1 VTADTELAV
10 GVAKMGAVIGGVMIP
25 AKTARALEDGG
36 VQGKGPVEIADAG
49 MNVGY
54 HLGAKD
60 SIA

>member
-1 VTADTELAV
+1 
-10 GVAKMGAVIGGVMIP
+10 MGAVIGGVMMP

>member
-1 VTADTELAV
+1 
-10 GVAKMGAVIGGVMIP
+10 MGAVIGGVMIP